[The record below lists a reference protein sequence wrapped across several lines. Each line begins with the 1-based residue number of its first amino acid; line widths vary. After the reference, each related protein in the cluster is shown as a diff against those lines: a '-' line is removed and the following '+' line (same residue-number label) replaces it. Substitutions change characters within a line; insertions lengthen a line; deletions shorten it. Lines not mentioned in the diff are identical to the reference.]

1 MRRYI
6 ILLIVFLNASLSNAQ
21 TKKQK
26 LEELLGSYARQE
38 KFNGS
43 VLVAINGEVLLDKG
57 YGWQDIVAAT
67 ANTPQTQYQVG
78 SVTKQFTTAVIM
90 KLQEQGKLKV
100 TDKLSKYFPD
110 YPKGDSITIE
120 QLMTHTSGIYNY
132 TNDENF
138 MKNEVT
144 KPHNQDEIIA
154 LFKNKPLDFSP
165 GKNWSYSNSG
175 YCLLGYIIEKVTGK
189 PYEKNVR
196 EIIFQPTEMSSSG
209 FDFTHLNGASKATGY
224 LQYSG
229 KTSPLAPIVDS
240 SVSFSAGAI
249 YSTTNDLYKWTKAV
263 MAQKIIRPESWK
275 SSLTPKLHNYGY
287 GWAVDSLEGQLSFQH
302 GGGIHGFNSNLVILP
317 DQKIS
322 IVLLS
327 NVNTP
332 MLGEITKSLAD
343 ILLDKPY
350 TLPGER
356 KAIDVAEKTLQ
367 ELVGEY
373 KFTPDFII
381 TTTVENGKI
390 YAQATNQPKF
400 ELFCE
405 KPDLYFLKVVEAQL
419 EFKRDATGK
428 VDQLILHQGGKDLPA
443 KKTK

>member
-1 MRRYI
+1 MKKKLCLAI
-6 ILLIVFLNASLSNAQ
+6 AISFASLAEAQ
-21 TKKQK
+21 NTAQK
-26 LEELLGSYARQE
+26 LEELVGTYSKQD

-43 VLVAINGEVLLDKG
+43 VLVARDGEVLLDKG
-57 YGWQDIVAAT
+57 YGWQDIAGSKV
-67 ANTPQTQYQVG
+67 NTTQSQYQVG

-100 TDKLSKYFPD
+100 TDKLSAYFPD

-144 KPHNQDEIIA
+144 KPHNRDEIIA
-154 LFKNKPLDFSP
+154 LFKNKPLDFTP
-165 GKNWSYSNSG
+165 GKDWSYSNSG

-209 FDFTHLNGASKATGY
+209 FDFTHLNGANKATGY

-229 KTSPLAPIVDS
+229 KTSPVAPIVDS

-275 SSLTPKLHNYGY
+275 SCFTPKLHHYAY
-287 GWAVDSLEGQLSFQH
+287 GWAVDSLEGQPSIQH
-302 GGGIHGFNSNLVILP
+302 GGGIHGFNSNLVMLP

-322 IVLLS
+322 IILLS

-332 MLGEITKSLAD
+332 LLGEITKSLAD

-356 KAIDVAEKTLQ
+356 KAIEVAEKTLQ

-373 KFTPDFII
+373 TFTPGFII
-381 TTTVENGKI
+381 TTTVENGKLF
-390 YAQATNQPKF
+390 AQATNQPKF

-405 KPDLYFLKVVEAQL
+405 KPDFFFLKVVEAQL
-419 EFKRDATGK
+419 EFKRDAAGK
-428 VDQLILHQGGKDLPA
+428 VDQVILHQGGKDQPA
-443 KKTK
+443 KKAK